1 MVRAAFV
8 QEYGPGRMAP
18 EMRAVLDVLRA
29 RDVPVEPFTAKRLE
43 RRRLPLSRDTL
54 VAGDV
59 PTVLCALK
67 LLGLEPPP
75 TRDYPSSLTALLCRR
90 VWPSTVRQ
98 LKAQV
103 LQGSAGP
110 VFAKPG
116 ERRKRFTGHVFRDV
130 DDLLALESA
139 SASTPLWC
147 SEVVEWRS
155 EFRVFVIHGVIVGVR
170 HYAGDPTVRL
180 DDARVAEA
188 VATLASAGEGTAGYA
203 VDFGVLSTGETALV
217 EWNDG
222 FSLGAYG
229 LPPEEYTRLTVARWC
244 ELMGA

>member
-8 QEYGPGRMAP
+8 QEYGQGRMES

-29 RDVPVEPFTAKRLE
+29 RGVPVEPFLAKRLE
-43 RRRLPLSRDTL
+43 RRQLPVSRDTL

-59 PTVLCALK
+59 PTVLGALK
-67 LLGLEPPP
+67 LLGIEPPP
-75 TRDYPSSLTALLCRR
+75 TCDYPPSLAALLHRR

-98 LKAQV
+98 LKALV
-103 LQGSAGP
+103 LQGATGP

-130 DDLLALESA
+130 DDLLALEHA

-147 SEVVEWRS
+147 SEVVQWQS
-155 EFRVFVIHGVIVGVR
+155 EFRVFVLRGAIVGVR
-170 HYAGDPTVRL
+170 HYAGDPSVRL
-180 DDARVAEA
+180 DEARVTEA
-188 VATLASAGEGTAGYA
+188 VATLEAAGEGTAGYA

-229 LPPEEYTRLTVARWC
+229 LPPEEYTQLTVARWC
-244 ELMGA
+244 ELTGV